1 MSERTDMIR
10 SVLTTAIK
18 QSATA
23 PALWVSNPKAVN
35 PDSESDPT

>member
-10 SVLTTAIK
+10 SVLTTAVNK
-18 QSATA
+18 VQRA
-23 PALWVSNPKAVN
+23 PALWVSNPFR